1 MNRGDAS
8 PHTPDSEYLIR
19 ADWVFD
25 GTRILDHYAVTVNGD
40 RIGAVAPQH
49 QLERHERTID
59 IAGTLLPGFID
70 LHTHVLLD
78 QTPHEKLLRHGITTV
93 RDTGSPLARLRNGN
107 AEGRLRVVGAGP
119 ILTAPGGYPIPVFGR
134 DVALEVADVEAAQ
147 AAVQRLADHGV
158 AFIKIALEPGGS
170 PGAPWSAHETT
181 ARPPWPML
189 SASVVEAIVAE
200 AHAHN
205 LTVAAHLSGPQG
217 AELALDAH
225 VDEWAH
231 VPCDPLPDDLIAR
244 AASAGVKVV
253 GTLDTESRTAGVFQN
268 AVRMAEAGIRLLY
281 GTDLAHPDVPW
292 GIDAFELQLML
303 HTARG
308 ALTPADVLSAATAR
322 AGEHLGLS
330 PLSQLVAGAPADLI
344 AVKGNALERFKLLE
358 YPDLVVSGGVVIAEP
373 EHS

>member
-1 MNRGDAS
+1 
-8 PHTPDSEYLIR
+8 
-19 ADWVFD
+19 
-25 GTRILDHYAVTVNGD
+25 
-40 RIGAVAPQH
+40 
-49 QLERHERTID
+49 
-59 IAGTLLPGFID
+59 
-70 LHTHVLLD
+70 
-78 QTPHEKLLRHGITTV
+78 
-93 RDTGSPLARLRNGN
+93 
-107 AEGRLRVVGAGP
+107 
-119 ILTAPGGYPIPVFGR
+119 
-134 DVALEVADVEAAQ
+134 
-147 AAVQRLADHGV
+147 
-158 AFIKIALEPGGS
+158 
-170 PGAPWSAHETT
+170 
-181 ARPPWPML
+181 
-189 SASVVEAIVAE
+189 VAE

-205 LTVAAHLSGPQG
+205 LTVAAHLSEPQG

-330 PLSQLVAGAPADLI
+330 PLGQLVAGAPADLI